1 MKFLIIL
8 AWKNLFRH
16 TKRTF
21 ITASSIAV
29 GLMLFIIIDSLLMGI
44 ANDSTRNLIDYE
56 TSFFKIH
63 ADEYWEEKDTL
74 PLDYTIS
81 SPQKI
86 IEAVQKAGYEAAPRT
101 VFRAEMIIYKDP
113 FPEDGSL
120 QVKLI
125 GISPDQDP
133 EVFETMNSL
142 VKGRSLENDE
152 NGVVIGAW
160 LAEDIGADIGYPIT
174 FITRTKNGFYQT
186 FDSEVVGIVNTPNP
200 LVNRGHI
207 YIPMETA
214 DYYMEMGGA
223 VTEIGIKAS
232 LQAKI
237 PKVRSELE
245 DALKLSEDT
254 ESSSLTG
261 QKLELFSW
269 EQVGSDFVA
278 LAAAKDS
285 GTQMILFLVFIIA
298 AIGISNTM
306 LMAVYERKQ
315 EVGMLRAMGM
325 YGSEIRWTFIFEAA
339 GIGLIGSIIGVILGA
354 SANYFMVEYGINYG
368 FLMRDMAM
376 GYRITDVAYG
386 YWSPATFTAAF
397 FLGIFL
403 TMLVAILPT
412 RKFLKLEITDCLRN
426 Q

>member
-152 NGVVIGAW
+152 TVLSLGPGWLKTSGQISVIQ
-160 LAEDIGADIGYPIT
+160 LH
-174 FITRTKNGFYQT
+174 
-186 FDSEVVGIVNTPNP
+186 S
-200 LVNRGHI
+200 
-207 YIPMETA
+207 
-214 DYYMEMGGA
+214 
-223 VTEIGIKAS
+223 
-232 LQAKI
+232 
-237 PKVRSELE
+237 
-245 DALKLSEDT
+245 
-254 ESSSLTG
+254 
-261 QKLELFSW
+261 
-269 EQVGSDFVA
+269 
-278 LAAAKDS
+278 
-285 GTQMILFLVFIIA
+285 
-298 AIGISNTM
+298 
-306 LMAVYERKQ
+306 
-315 EVGMLRAMGM
+315 
-325 YGSEIRWTFIFEAA
+325 
-339 GIGLIGSIIGVILGA
+339 
-354 SANYFMVEYGINYG
+354 
-368 FLMRDMAM
+368 
-376 GYRITDVAYG
+376 
-386 YWSPATFTAAF
+386 
-397 FLGIFL
+397 
-403 TMLVAILPT
+403 
-412 RKFLKLEITDCLRN
+412 
-426 Q
+426 